1 MVFPN
6 YDHLKGENSTDF
18 LRDLTYSSHQ
28 TKYACF
34 VEWYYIHVWCCHIV
48 YWCGLLAMLVRF
60 VPRLHWTHAH
70 LGRGYV
76 LFMLL
81 STGSAM
87 LVHNDGL
94 PAAVC
99 VSFIWVL
106 GGMALGWWLIRL
118 HMSKME
124 RLAMQKVELEMRA
137 SSVEAVGPLAQAIG
151 RAKGDIAR
159 AKSFKDRMLSYKATH
174 GIVMFLS
181 WFNIAGRIMFSTG
194 MFWNE
199 FTCWT
204 YPAYKAVNAN
214 QYQTKGRF
222 FEGTSLEYRLLPLED
237 PNYGRLPWARTGMLM
252 WNVVQLATPIVMA
265 SIIGYAVCLLSAKI
279 ENRWVQVESPV
290 ESKASIV
297 AKESTVALVDMA
309 QGS

>member
-1 MVFPN
+1 MVYSSF
-6 YDHLKGENSTDF
+6 DSALAGENSTV
-18 LRDLTYSSHQ
+18 DLSYSFHQ
-28 TKYACF
+28 SKYACL

-60 VPRLHWTHAH
+60 VPRLHWTHAY

-99 VSFIWVL
+99 VSFVWVL
-106 GGMALGWWLIRL
+106 GGMAIGWWLIRL
-118 HMSKME
+118 HMAKME
-124 RLAMQKVELEMRA
+124 RLGMQKVELEMKA
-137 SSVEAVGPLAQAIG
+137 TSVEEVGPLAAAIG

-174 GIVMFLS
+174 GVVMFLS
-181 WFNIAGRIMFSTG
+181 WFNIAGRIMFSTS
-194 MFWNE
+194 MFYE
-199 FTCWT
+199 DYTCWT

-214 QYQTKGRF
+214 QYQTKGRIF
-222 FEGTSLEYRLLPLED
+222 AGTSLEERILPVLD
-237 PNYGRLPWARTGMLM
+237 PNYGRLPWAQTGMLA
-252 WNVVQLATPIVMA
+252 WNIIALATPIVMA
-265 SIIGYAVCLLSAKI
+265 SLIGYGLCLLFATI
-279 ENRWVQVESPV
+279 ENRYVKVAEPVQKEPTPEYCMMSVQLGPS
-290 ESKASIV
+290 AS
-297 AKESTVALVDMA
+297 
-309 QGS
+309 